1 MTTDQLTLDLT
12 PLTEPDYSPDLSLA
26 ERFAAFHEANPHV
39 ADALESLA
47 AQWLAAGN
55 RKVGAKALVERLR
68 WESGLRTVG
77 GGYRINNSHVS
88 FYARLLI
95 ERHPDWSD
103 AIDLRHA
110 PAVEHLARTG

>member
-1 MTTDQLTLDLT
+1 MTTQQLALDLA
-12 PLTEPDYSPDLSLA
+12 PITEPTYEPDLSLA
-26 ERFAAFHEANPHV
+26 ERFAIFHSTNPHV
-39 ADALESLA
+39 ADALEALA

-68 WESGLRTVG
+68 WESGIRTVG

-95 ERHPDWSD
+95 ERHPSWAD
-103 AIDLRHA
+103 AIDTRRA
-110 PAVEHLARTG
+110 PAVEAA